1 MQRTRTC
8 CILGWGGVTII
19 VRQGYNGDRL
29 SVDGTVPWC
38 LFGQRDCGHT
48 TLTHRP
54 EVEGGKVTC
63 TPYTHSGS
71 TRSDYFIMYLDGTCC
86 VRDHKQ
92 STECP

>member
-19 VRQGYNGDRL
+19 VRQGWRPAICGRDR
-29 SVDGTVPWC
+29 TVVPVWSTR
-38 LFGQRDCGHT
+38 LWAP